1 MKTIEISDTLFAKL
15 QGLAKPLID
24 NVEDVIWRLIRNEE
38 GNHQNHSVSLT
49 KRDIPKQFVHSK
61 GGEIRCPLKL
71 RMNYKQTTT
80 YGEARDGW
88 IWFEAHRFTSP
99 SAAAK
104 YVAKMKGAENPSF
117 DGWRILEYFDDKS
130 NKWYPLNDLRY
141 KKAITKTEEKN
152 EYDPNSVDLRFTFVI
167 KAIFGSQEVS
177 NWNRLLQAAVEASL
191 KGGFSGS
198 DFRRLRVPVEK
209 GALTE
214 KGFNPLSGTGYSLRN
229 VDATSAC
236 RFSFILAKK
245 LNLPIR
251 VNFRWRNN
259 EQAAHPGCSGLLK
272 WLC

>member
-24 NVEDVIWRLIRNEE
+24 NVEDVIWRLIRKDGKNNS
-38 GNHQNHSVSLT
+38 NHHVSSQ
-49 KRDIPKQFVHSK
+49 KREKPEQFVHSK
-61 GGEIRCPLKL
+61 GGKIRCPLKL
-71 RMNYKQTTT
+71 RMFYKRTTT
-80 YGEARDGW
+80 HGETRNGW
-88 IWFEAHRFTSP
+88 IWFEAQRFTSP

-117 DGWRILEYFDDKS
+117 DGWRILEYFDDNS
-130 NKWYPLNDLRY
+130 NKWYPLNDLRN
-141 KKAITKTEEKN
+141 KTAITKTEEKN
-152 EYDPNSVDLRFTFVI
+152 EYDPSSVDLRFTFVI
-167 KAIFGSQEVS
+167 KASFGSQEVS

-191 KGGFSGS
+191 KDGFSGS
-198 DFRRLRVPVEK
+198 DLKVLRVPVEK
-209 GALTE
+209 GDLTE

-259 EQAAHPGCSGLLK
+259 EQAAHPGRDGLLK